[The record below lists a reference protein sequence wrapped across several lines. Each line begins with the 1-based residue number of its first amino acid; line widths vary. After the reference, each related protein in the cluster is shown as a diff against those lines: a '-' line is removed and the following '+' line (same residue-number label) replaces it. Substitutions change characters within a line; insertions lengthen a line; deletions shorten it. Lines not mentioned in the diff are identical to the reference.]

1 MLYEEFMEKIN
12 MKTYRLYE
20 ELMFTGCMRSSYSN
34 KLTDP
39 EKSSLGTLKLT
50 GHKVHRLTG
59 RMKSSWI

>member
-1 MLYEEFMEKIN
+1 
-12 MKTYRLYE
+12 
-20 ELMFTGCMRSSYSN
+20 MRSSYSN

>member
-1 MLYEEFMEKIN
+1 
-12 MKTYRLYE
+12 MKSLWTTCK
-20 ELMFTGCMRSSYSN
+20 FTGCMRSSYSN